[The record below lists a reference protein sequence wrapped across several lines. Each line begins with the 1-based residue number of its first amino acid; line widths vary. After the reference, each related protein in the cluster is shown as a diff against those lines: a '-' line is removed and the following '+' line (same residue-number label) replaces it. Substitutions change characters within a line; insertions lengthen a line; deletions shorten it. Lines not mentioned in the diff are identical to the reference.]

1 MALDLDTYIEL
12 EANCFPPGIPFFALV
27 ISKCGRSILV
37 QIKIYLLNVCT
48 YRWVPR

>member
-37 QIKIYLLNVCT
+37 QIKMANLMKILLIAS
-48 YRWVPR
+48 